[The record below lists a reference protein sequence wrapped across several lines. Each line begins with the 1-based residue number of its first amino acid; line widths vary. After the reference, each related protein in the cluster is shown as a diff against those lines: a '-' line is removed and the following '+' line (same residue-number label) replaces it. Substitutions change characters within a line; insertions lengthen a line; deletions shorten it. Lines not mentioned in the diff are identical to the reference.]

1 MYDIVVKTPNVFHV
15 RDKWWVWLCYTT
27 SQVVS
32 SSTSFFGVLRFIIFW
47 CWCGFYTYI
56 ES

>member
-27 SQVVS
+27 S
-32 SSTSFFGVLRFIIFW
+32 
-47 CWCGFYTYI
+47 
-56 ES
+56 